1 MQTFTRL
8 LILSGLGLILIV
20 SYMASVNGYGLS
32 RLTDPRIQE
41 EARKDNGGLRY
52 FHGRSI
58 RGGGP
63 RYGK

>member
-1 MQTFTRL
+1 MQTFTRM
-8 LILSGLGLILIV
+8 LILSGLGLLLV
-20 SYMASVNGYGLS
+20 VTYLASRNGYGLS
-32 RLTDPRIQE
+32 RLTDPRIQQAADKE
-41 EARKDNGGLRY
+41 GSGFRY

>member
-1 MQTFTRL
+1 MQTFTRM
-8 LILSGLGLILIV
+8 LILSGLGLLLV
-20 SYMASVNGYGLS
+20 VTYLASANGYGLS
-32 RLTDPRIQE
+32 RLADPRIQE
-41 EARKDNGGLRY
+41 EARNDNGSLRY